1 MCKTV
6 KLNRRRFSEGNAKI
20 KMNDGSVVIAQVHR
34 GVLNGFRREWDPE
47 GLERPRGEQNKR
59 ERERER
65 EREGE

>member
-20 KMNDGSVVIAQVHR
+20 KMNDGSVVIAQFHR

-47 GLERPRGEQNKR
+47 GRLINAGYRYR
-59 ERERER
+59 EAQAEHCW
-65 EREGE
+65 